1 VNAANPPVAA
11 RPHVL
16 PSETARVPTA
26 LGAAFV
32 TLTRDPH
39 GQPFEVFLSVGKAG
53 TDTFASAEA
62 LGRLISLALRLDSPV
77 SRDERLREIATQLAH
92 IGATRSSA
100 SQPSLPDALSGALF
114 EFLHEPAPAEPASG
128 FIDSPVQ
135 VEKPAGRPDP
145 TLDLPTLHVKG
156 DRKKRPMNTKTVTVP
171 PTILAAAETLAAA
184 LIRVEPIAAYRRAQA
199 QLEATPHARALL
211 ERLSAA
217 QADLRARSGQ
227 SRGTLTQ
234 SDLNNVRALQQEVR
248 SDPVIMDYAVTQ
260 QAAVAY
266 LPKVN
271 QEISQLLG
279 TDFAALA
286 GPASC

>member
-1 VNAANPPVAA
+1 MNAANPPVAV

-16 PSETARVPTA
+16 PSQTARVATT

-53 TDTFASAEA
+53 TDTFAAAEA

-77 SRDERLREIATQLAH
+77 SRDERLREIAAQLTH

-100 SQPSLPDALSGALF
+100 SQSSLPDALSGALF
-114 EFLHEPAPAEPASG
+114 EFLHEPAPAESASY

-135 VEKPAGRPDP
+135 VEKPVGRPDP
-145 TLDLPTLHVKG
+145 TLDLPTHHVKG
-156 DRKKRPMNTKTVTVP
+156 DRKKRPMNTKTVTIP
-171 PTILAAAETLAAA
+171 PAVLTAAETLAAA
-184 LIRVEPIAAYRRAQA
+184 LIRVEPIAAYRRAQT
-199 QLEATPHARALL
+199 QLEATPHARARL

-217 QADLRARSGQ
+217 QADLRVRQ

-234 SDLNNVRALQQEVR
+234 SDVNNLRALQQEVR
-248 SDPVIMDYAVTQ
+248 SDPVIMDYAVAQ
-260 QAAVAY
+260 QAAIAY
-266 LPKVN
+266 LPEVN